1 MSLTGRASFLVK
13 PVLGFVRLKEAVPLE
28 DLVLPEPVSF
38 LLVLLGPEA
47 PHIDY
52 TQLGRAAA
60 TLMTE
65 RVSRGHVAGL
75 PGSLWEGRR
84 GQTPPSYPPPA
95 LAALNSLFG
104 SIGLNSTCSWPV
116 QSYPSLDW
124 SGWSSLVHSDLVLAG
139 PICCV
144 VGLAHQGHF
153 SSFYPTQGA
162 CFPKAGP

>member
-1 MSLTGRASFLVK
+1 M
-13 PVLGFVRLKEAVPLE
+13 LGFVRLKEAVPLE

-84 GQTPPSYPPPA
+84 GQTPPLVPPSCTGCFKFTIWIHWVEFYLF
-95 LAALNSLFG
+95 LA
-104 SIGLNSTCSWPV
+104 
-116 QSYPSLDW
+116 
-124 SGWSSLVHSDLVLAG
+124 SSVL
-139 PICCV
+139 P
-144 VGLAHQGHF
+144 
-153 SSFYPTQGA
+153 
-162 CFPKAGP
+162 

>member
-1 MSLTGRASFLVK
+1 MHILLRPWVAIFLGFINYLVSLTGRASFLEK

-75 PGSLWEGRR
+75 PGSLREGRR
-84 GQTPPSYPPPA
+84 GQTPPP
-95 LAALNSLFG
+95 L
-104 SIGLNSTCSWPV
+104 
-116 QSYPSLDW
+116 
-124 SGWSSLVHSDLVLAG
+124 LVL
-139 PICCV
+139 P
-144 VGLAHQGHF
+144 LLHWLL
-153 SSFYPTQGA
+153 
-162 CFPKAGP
+162 